1 VARFLRRRFCGTL
14 AWLLQ
19 FQLRRAAW
27 RAGAQGGHVAETP
40 AIDDSIDAVP
50 GRKSGAARWCMG
62 LAVPALSLGGFALLL
77 LVALDSAQ
85 SPFTAWRIALIALG
99 VLALFAAWLGLM
111 MTRRRLRRL
120 RELMQSICDEG
131 RDAIFVKD
139 LDSRYRF
146 VNITT
151 ASLFGR
157 KAADV
162 IGLRDDEL
170 LGDGN
175 AAAYLENDRVCLQRG
190 IPTLFREKQDVPG
203 QGERSFLVT
212 KMPLHDNRGGVI
224 GLLGI
229 ARDITEELDLR
240 QLAERRAEEMR
251 ALFTGNPLPVLVFAV
266 GDLRVLDANPA
277 ALRCYGYTREE
288 LLKLS
293 LPDLCAG
300 ADAARL
306 RENLRAST
314 RKLPAGSVPYR
325 QRRKNGEEFDAQ
337 TDTGTLRFEGVP
349 ARIMIVRDL
358 SNERRLQQDLHE
370 SERRYADLVES
381 GLGMVWMHDLD
392 GRLLRVNAAMAQA
405 LGYEREELL
414 GRNLSEF
421 VADESQAVFE
431 EYLERTHNLR
441 RDAGV
446 IHLVARNGER
456 RVWQYRSVYYP
467 DAEPMP
473 YVLGSA
479 QDVTLRQQYE
489 SRLREQNV
497 RDALTQCYNRRYLE
511 LFATRA
517 ARDQRWGCVIVDI
530 DHFKQ
535 INDRHGHDRGDEVL
549 REVAALLQRNS
560 RTGDAV
566 VRLGGDE
573 FAVILAQASEQ
584 SAREVT
590 ARLSAASA
598 AAAPASFSLG
608 WAVREGDEPLDS
620 TLRRADK
627 ALLRARIEQ
636 RGMREDDRPP
646 PRDRAH

>member
-1 VARFLRRRFCGTL
+1 MAD
-14 AWLLQ
+14 
-19 FQLRRAAW
+19 
-27 RAGAQGGHVAETP
+27 P
-40 AIDDSIDAVP
+40 IAIDDSIDAVP
-50 GRKSGAARWCMG
+50 GRSPRAARLVMRAAAA
-62 LAVPALSLGGFALLL
+62 LLALSALALLL
-77 LVALDSAQ
+77 LIALDVAY
-85 SPFTAWRIALIALG
+85 SPVSFWRI
-99 VLALFAAWLGLM
+99 VLAAIGVAGLAGAAFGLHL
-111 MTRRRLRRL
+111 TRRRLSRM

-146 VNITT
+146 ANITT

-157 KAADV
+157 KAVDV

-170 LGDGN
+170 LGNGH

-212 KMPLHDNRGGVI
+212 KMPLHNSRGGVI

-251 ALFTGNPLPVLVFAV
+251 ALFTGNPLPVLIFAV
-266 GDLRVLDANPA
+266 ADLRVLDANPA
-277 ALRCYGYTREE
+277 ALRCYGYTRED

-293 LPDLCAG
+293 LTDLCAG
-300 ADAARL
+300 TDASRL
-306 RENLRAST
+306 RENLRTSA
-314 RKLPAGSVPYR
+314 RMLPAGSVPYR
-325 QRRKNGEEFDAQ
+325 HKRKSGEEFDAQ
-337 TDTGTLRFEGVP
+337 TDTGTLRYDGIP
-349 ARIMIVRDL
+349 ARLIIVRDL
-358 SNERRLQQDLHE
+358 SGERRLQQDLHE
-370 SERRYADLVES
+370 SERRYTDLVES
-381 GLGMVWMHDLD
+381 GLGVVWMHDLD
-392 GRLLRVNAAMAQA
+392 GRLLRVNGAMAQA

-421 VADESQAVFE
+421 VAEESQAAFD
-431 EYLERTHNLR
+431 EYLERTHKLR

-446 IHLVARNGER
+446 IHLMARSGER

-467 DAEPMP
+467 DADPMP
-473 YVLGSA
+473 YILGSA
-479 QDVTLRQQYE
+479 QDVTLRHQYE

-511 LFATRA
+511 LFA
-517 ARDQRWGCVIVDI
+517 ARTAREQRWACVVVDI

-535 INDRHGHDRGDEVL
+535 INDRYGHDRGDEVL

-573 FAVILAQASEQ
+573 FVVLLAQASEQ
-584 SAREVT
+584 SARDVT
-590 ARLSAASA
+590 ARLTAASA
-598 AAAPASFSLG
+598 TAVPASFSLG

-627 ALLRARIEQ
+627 ALLRNRMEQ
-636 RGMREDDRPP
+636 RGTRDGDIVSS
-646 PRDRAH
+646 RDRAH

>member
-1 VARFLRRRFCGTL
+1 M
-14 AWLLQ
+14 
-19 FQLRRAAW
+19 
-27 RAGAQGGHVAETP
+27 AETL
-40 AIDDSIDAVP
+40 AIDDTIDTVP
-50 GRKSGAARWCMG
+50 GRKPGVARLAMRIAVPL
-62 LAVPALSLGGFALLL
+62 LAVGGVALLL
-77 LVALDSAQ
+77 AVVLDGAQLPINGWRIMLVAVG
-85 SPFTAWRIALIALG
+85 I
-99 VLALFAAWLGLM
+99 LGLLGAWFGLQ
-111 MTRRRLRRL
+111 MTRRRLRRV
-120 RELMQSICDEG
+120 RELMQSVCDEG

-146 VNITT
+146 ANTTT

-170 LGDGN
+170 LDNGA

-212 KMPLHDNRGGVI
+212 KMPLHDGRGGVV

-251 ALFTGNPLPVLVFAV
+251 ALFTGNPLPVLVFAT
-266 GDLRVLDANPA
+266 GDLRLLDANPA
-277 ALRCYGYTREE
+277 ALRCYGYTRDD
-288 LLKLS
+288 LLNMS
-293 LPDLCAG
+293 LPDLCST

-306 RENLRAST
+306 RENLRAT
-314 RKLPAGSVPYR
+314 ARRLPAGSVPYR
-325 QRRKNGEEFDAQ
+325 HKRKNGEEFDAQ
-337 TDTGTLRFEGVP
+337 TDTGTLRHDGVP
-349 ARIMIVRDL
+349 ARLMIVRDL
-358 SNERRLQQDLHE
+358 SGERRLQQDLHE

-421 VADESQAVFE
+421 VAEESQTVFD

-446 IHLVARNGER
+446 IHLAARNGEQ

-467 DAEPMP
+467 DAEPLP
-473 YVLGSA
+473 YILGSA
-479 QDVTLRQQYE
+479 QDVTLRHQYE

-497 RDALTQCYNRRYLE
+497 RDVLTQCYNRRYLE
-511 LFATRA
+511 VFVARA
-517 ARDQRWGCVIVDI
+517 ARDQRWGCVVVDV

-535 INDRHGHDRGDEVL
+535 INDSHGHDRGDEVL

-573 FAVILAQASEQ
+573 FAVILANATDQ

-590 ARLSAASA
+590 ARLRAASA
-598 AAAPASFSLG
+598 SAVPAAFSLG

-627 ALLRARIEQ
+627 ALLSARIEQ
-636 RGMREDDRPP
+636 RGVRGEDRPP
-646 PRDRAH
+646 SRDRAH

>member
-1 VARFLRRRFCGTL
+1 MAKM
-14 AWLLQ
+14 A
-19 FQLRRAAW
+19 
-27 RAGAQGGHVAETP
+27 

-50 GRKSGAARWCMG
+50 GHQSAAARLSMRIATVL
-62 LAVPALSLGGFALLL
+62 LAIGALSLML

-85 SPFTAWRIALIALG
+85 LAINFWRIVLAGLG
-99 VLALFAAWLGLM
+99 VLGIAGAWLGLHM
-111 MTRRRLRRL
+111 VQRRLRRI

-139 LDSRYRF
+139 LGSRYRF
-146 VNITT
+146 ANITT

-170 LGDGN
+170 LGNGY

-190 IPTLFREKQDVPG
+190 IPTLFRERQDVPG

-212 KMPLHDNRGGVI
+212 KMPLHDRRGNVT

-251 ALFTGNPLPVLVFAV
+251 ALFTGNPLPVLIFATS
-266 GDLRVLDANPA
+266 DLRLLDANPA
-277 ALRCYGYTREE
+277 ALRCYGYSRED

-300 ADAARL
+300 EDALRL
-306 RENLRAST
+306 RENLRVHA
-314 RKLPAGSVPYR
+314 RKLPGGSVPYR
-325 QRRKNGEEFDAQ
+325 HRPKSGEEFDAH
-337 TDTGTLRFEGVP
+337 TDTGSLRHDGVP
-349 ARIMIVRDL
+349 ARLMIVRDL
-358 SNERRLQQDLHE
+358 STERRLQRDLHE

-381 GLGMVWMHDLD
+381 GLGMVWMHDLE
-392 GRLLRVNAAMAQA
+392 GRLLRVNVAMAQA

-414 GRNLSEF
+414 GRNLGIF
-421 VADESQAVFE
+421 VAEDGRTVFA
-431 EYLERTHNLR
+431 EYLERTQNHR

-446 IHLVARNGER
+446 IHFVSRNGER
-456 RVWQYRSVYYP
+456 RVCQYRSVYYP
-467 DAEPMP
+467 DAEPLP
-473 YVLGSA
+473 YILGSA
-479 QDVTLRQQYE
+479 QDVTLREQYE

-511 LFATRA
+511 LFVTRA
-517 ARDQRWGCVIVDI
+517 TSEQRWGCVSVDI

-549 REVAALLQRNS
+549 RDIAALLQRNS

-573 FAVILAQASEQ
+573 FVVLLSQASED
-584 SAREVT
+584 SVREVT
-590 ARLSAASA
+590 ARLTAASA
-598 AAAPASFSLG
+598 TAVPASFSLG
-608 WAVREGDEPLDS
+608 WAVREPGELLDS

-627 ALLRARIEQ
+627 ALLRGRLEQ
-636 RGMREDDRPP
+636 RRGVRDEGRLP
-646 PRDRAH
+646 PRGRTH

>member
-1 VARFLRRRFCGTL
+1 M
-14 AWLLQ
+14 
-19 FQLRRAAW
+19 
-27 RAGAQGGHVAETP
+27 AETP
-40 AIDDSIDAVP
+40 AIDETIDAAP
-50 GRKSGAARWCMG
+50 GRKSGPGRWCMRLAAPLLG
-62 LAVPALSLGGFALLL
+62 LGALALAMVVVLDNVQAPIVLWRIVLAVAGMLALLVAGVGFAL
-77 LVALDSAQ
+77 
-85 SPFTAWRIALIALG
+85 TW
-99 VLALFAAWLGLM
+99 
-111 MTRRRLRRL
+111 RRLRRL
-120 RELMQSICDEG
+120 RELMQSICEEG

-139 LDSRYRF
+139 TQSRYRF
-146 VNITT
+146 ANVTT

-157 KAADV
+157 RATEL
-162 IGLRDDEL
+162 IGMRDDEL
-170 LGDGN
+170 LDDGN
-175 AAAYLENDRVCLQRG
+175 VAAYVENDRVCLQRG

-212 KMPLHDNRGGVI
+212 KMPLHDGRGKVS

-240 QLAERRAEEMR
+240 QLAERRADEMR
-251 ALFTGNPLPVLVFAV
+251 ALFTNNPLPVVIFAISE
-266 GDLRVLDANPA
+266 LQVLDANPA
-277 ALRCYGYTREE
+277 ALRCYGHSREE
-288 LLKLS
+288 ILKLS
-293 LPDLCAG
+293 LPDLCSS

-306 RENLRAST
+306 RENLRGNA
-314 RKLPAGSVPYR
+314 RRLPPGSVPYR
-325 QRRKNGEEFDAQ
+325 HRRKNGEEFDAQ
-337 TDTGTLRFEGVP
+337 TDTGTLRFDSTP
-349 ARIMIVRDL
+349 ARLMIVRDL
-358 SNERRLQQDLHE
+358 SAERLLQQDLHD

-414 GRNLSEF
+414 GRNLGEF
-421 VADESQAVFE
+421 IAEESQAVFE
-431 EYLERTHNLR
+431 EYLERAHNLR

-511 LFATRA
+511 LFSTRA
-517 ARDQRWGCVIVDI
+517 AREQRWGCVVVDV

-535 INDRHGHDRGDEVL
+535 INDQHGHHRGDEVL
-549 REVAALLQRNS
+549 REIAALLQRNS
-560 RTGDAV
+560 RAGDAV

-573 FAVILAQASEQ
+573 FAVILTQASDE
-584 SAREVT
+584 SAREIT
-590 ARLSAASA
+590 TRLSAASA
-598 AAAPASFSLG
+598 VAPASFSLG
-608 WAVREGDEPLDS
+608 WAVREDDEPLDS

-627 ALLRARIEQ
+627 ALLRARMEQ
-636 RGMREDDRPP
+636 RGMHAFDDHLP
-646 PRDRAH
+646 PRDRTN

>member
-1 VARFLRRRFCGTL
+1 M
-14 AWLLQ
+14 
-19 FQLRRAAW
+19 
-27 RAGAQGGHVAETP
+27 AETP

-50 GRKSGAARWCMG
+50 GRRSGTARLVMRAAFLLLGMG
-62 LAVPALSLGGFALLL
+62 ALALLLPIALDFALL
-77 LVALDSAQ
+77 
-85 SPFTAWRIALIALG
+85 PINAWRIALVAVG
-99 VLALFAAWLGLM
+99 VAGLVGAGIGLH
-111 MTRRRLRRL
+111 MTRRRLRRM

-146 VNITT
+146 ANITT

-170 LGDGN
+170 LGVAG
-175 AAAYLENDRVCLQRG
+175 AAAYLENDKVCLQRG
-190 IPTLFREKQDVPG
+190 IPTLFREKQEVPG

-212 KMPLHDNRGGVI
+212 KMPLHDSRGNVT

-251 ALFTGNPLPVLVFAV
+251 ALFTGNPLPVLIFA
-266 GDLRVLDANPA
+266 GHDLRMLDANPA
-277 ALRCYGYTREE
+277 ALRCYGYTRDD

-300 ADAARL
+300 ADASRL
-306 RENLRAST
+306 RENLRVTA

-325 QRRKNGEEFDAQ
+325 HKRRNGEEFDVQ
-337 TDTGTLRFEGVP
+337 TDTGTLRYDGVP
-349 ARIMIVRDL
+349 ARLMIVRDL
-358 SNERRLQQDLHE
+358 SGERHLQQDLHE

-392 GRLLRVNAAMAQA
+392 GRLLRVNGAMAQA

-414 GRNLSEF
+414 GRNLGEF
-421 VADESQAVFE
+421 VAEESQAVFD

-446 IHLVARNGER
+446 IHLTARNGER

-467 DAEPMP
+467 DAEPLP

-511 LFATRA
+511 LFAARA
-517 ARDQRWGCVIVDI
+517 AREQRWGCVVVDI

-573 FAVILAQASEQ
+573 FVVILAQASDQ
-584 SAREVT
+584 SARDVT
-590 ARLSAASA
+590 ARLTAASA
-598 AAAPASFSLG
+598 SAVPASFSLG
-608 WAVREGDEPLDS
+608 WAVRESDEPLES

-627 ALLRARIEQ
+627 ALLRNRLEQ
-636 RGMREDDRPP
+636 RGRPEEDRAPS
-646 PRDRAH
+646 RDRAH

>member
-1 VARFLRRRFCGTL
+1 M
-14 AWLLQ
+14 
-19 FQLRRAAW
+19 
-27 RAGAQGGHVAETP
+27 AETP

-50 GRKSGAARWCMG
+50 GRRPGTARWAMR
-62 LAVPALSLGGFALLL
+62 LAIPSLVVGALALLL
-77 LVALDSAQ
+77 LIALDFAQ
-85 SPFTAWRIALIALG
+85 LPLNGWRILLISGG
-99 VLALFAAWLGLM
+99 VLGLAGAAFGLA
-111 MTRRRLRRL
+111 MTRRRLRRM

-139 LDSRYRF
+139 MDSRYRF
-146 VNITT
+146 ANITT

-170 LGDGN
+170 LGVAD

-190 IPTLFREKQDVPG
+190 IPTLFREKQEVPG

-212 KMPLHDNRGGVI
+212 KMPLHDSRGNVT

-251 ALFTGNPLPVLVFAV
+251 ALFTGNPLPVLIFAIN
-266 GDLRVLDANPA
+266 DLRVLDANPA
-277 ALRCYGYTREE
+277 ALRCYGYARDD
-288 LLKLS
+288 LLKLG

-300 ADAARL
+300 GDASRL
-306 RENLRAST
+306 RENLRASA

-325 QRRKNGEEFDAQ
+325 QKRKSGEEFDAQ
-337 TDTGTLRFEGVP
+337 TDTGTLRHDGVP
-349 ARIMIVRDL
+349 ARLMIVRDL
-358 SNERRLQQDLHE
+358 SGERRLQQDLHE
-370 SERRYADLVES
+370 SERRYSDLVES

-392 GRLLRVNAAMAQA
+392 GRLLRVNGAMAQA

-421 VADESQAVFE
+421 VAEESQAVFD

-446 IHLVARNGER
+446 IHLTARNGER

-467 DAEPMP
+467 DAEPLP

-511 LFATRA
+511 LFTTRA
-517 ARDQRWGCVIVDI
+517 AREQRWGCVVVDI

-549 REVAALLQRNS
+549 REIAALLQRNS

-573 FAVILAQASEQ
+573 FVVILAQASDQ
-584 SAREVT
+584 SARDVT
-590 ARLSAASA
+590 ARLTAASA
-598 AAAPASFSLG
+598 TAVPAAFSLG
-608 WAVREGDEPLDS
+608 WAVREGDEPLES

-627 ALLRARIEQ
+627 ALLRNRLEQ
-636 RGMREDDRPP
+636 RGVREEDRPP

>member
-1 VARFLRRRFCGTL
+1 M
-14 AWLLQ
+14 
-19 FQLRRAAW
+19 
-27 RAGAQGGHVAETP
+27 AEP
-40 AIDDSIDAVP
+40 LAIDDSIDAVP
-50 GRKSGAARWCMG
+50 GRSPGAAR
-62 LAVPALSLGGFALLL
+62 LAMRAAAVLLALSALALLL
-77 LVALDSAQ
+77 LIALDIAL
-85 SPFTAWRIALIALG
+85 SPVNLWRIALATIG
-99 VLALFAAWLGLM
+99 VLGLAGAAFGLHL
-111 MTRRRLRRL
+111 TRRRLGRM

-139 LDSRYRF
+139 MDSRYRF
-146 VNITT
+146 ANITT

-157 KAADV
+157 KASDV

-170 LGDGN
+170 LGNGH

-190 IPTLFREKQDVPG
+190 IPTLFREKQEVPG

-212 KMPLHDNRGGVI
+212 KMPLHNGRGGVI

-251 ALFTGNPLPVLVFAV
+251 ALFTGNPLPVLVFAIA
-266 GDLRVLDANPA
+266 DLRVLDANPA
-277 ALRCYGYTREE
+277 ALRCYGYTRED

-293 LPDLCAG
+293 LTDLCAG
-300 ADAARL
+300 ADAVRL
-306 RENLRAST
+306 RENLRTST
-314 RKLPAGSVPYR
+314 RMLPAGSVPYR
-325 QRRKNGEEFDAQ
+325 HKRKNGEEFDVQ
-337 TDTGTLRFEGVP
+337 TDTGTLRYEGIP
-349 ARIMIVRDL
+349 ARLIIVRDL
-358 SNERRLQQDLHE
+358 SGERRLQQDLHE
-370 SERRYADLVES
+370 SERRYTDLVES
-381 GLGMVWMHDLD
+381 GLGVVWMHDLD
-392 GRLLRVNAAMAQA
+392 GRLLRVNGAMAQA

-414 GRNLSEF
+414 GRNLGEF
-421 VADESQAVFE
+421 VAEESQAAFD
-431 EYLERTHNLR
+431 EYLERTHKLR

-446 IHLVARNGER
+446 IHLVARSGER

-467 DAEPMP
+467 DADPMP
-473 YVLGSA
+473 YILGSA
-479 QDVTLRQQYE
+479 QDVTLRHQYE

-511 LFATRA
+511 LFAART
-517 ARDQRWGCVIVDI
+517 ARDQRWACVVVDI

-535 INDRHGHDRGDEVL
+535 INDRYGHDRGDEVL

-573 FAVILAQASEQ
+573 FVVLLSQASEQ
-584 SAREVT
+584 SARDIT
-590 ARLSAASA
+590 ARLTAASA
-598 AAAPASFSLG
+598 QAVPVGFSLG

-627 ALLRARIEQ
+627 ALLRNRLEQ
-636 RGMREDDRPP
+636 RGLHEGDLLT
-646 PRDRAH
+646 RDRAH

>member
-1 VARFLRRRFCGTL
+1 M
-14 AWLLQ
+14 
-19 FQLRRAAW
+19 
-27 RAGAQGGHVAETP
+27 AEP
-40 AIDDSIDAVP
+40 LAIDDSLDAVP
-50 GRKSGAARWCMG
+50 GRSRGAAR
-62 LAVPALSLGGFALLL
+62 LAMRAATVLLALSALALLL
-77 LVALDSAQ
+77 LIALDIALN
-85 SPFTAWRIALIALG
+85 PINFWRIAL
-99 VLALFAAWLGLM
+99 AAFGLLGLAGAAFGLHL
-111 MTRRRLRRL
+111 TRRRLCRM

-146 VNITT
+146 ANITT

-157 KAADV
+157 KAVDV
-162 IGLRDDEL
+162 IGFRDDEL
-170 LGDGN
+170 LGDSH

-190 IPTLFREKQDVPG
+190 IPTLFREKQEVPG

-212 KMPLHDNRGGVI
+212 KMPLHNNRGGVI

-251 ALFTGNPLPVLVFAV
+251 ALFTGNPLPVLVFASA
-266 GDLRVLDANPA
+266 DLRLLDANPA
-277 ALRCYGYTREE
+277 ALRCYGYTRED
-288 LLKLS
+288 LLKLN
-293 LPDLCAG
+293 LTDLCAG

-306 RENLRAST
+306 RENLRTSIRT
-314 RKLPAGSVPYR
+314 LPAGSVPYR
-325 QRRKNGEEFDAQ
+325 HKRKNGEEFDAQ
-337 TDTGTLRFEGVP
+337 TDTGTLRYDGVP
-349 ARIMIVRDL
+349 ARLIIVRDL
-358 SNERRLQQDLHE
+358 AGERRLQQDLHE
-370 SERRYADLVES
+370 SERRYTDLVES
-381 GLGMVWMHDLD
+381 GLGVVWMHDLE
-392 GRLLRVNAAMAQA
+392 GRLLRVNGAMAQA

-414 GRNLSEF
+414 GRNLGEF
-421 VADESQAVFE
+421 VAEESQAAFD
-431 EYLERTHNLR
+431 EYLERTHKLR

-446 IHLVARNGER
+446 IHLTARSGER

-467 DAEPMP
+467 DADPMP
-473 YVLGSA
+473 YILGSA
-479 QDVTLRQQYE
+479 QDVTLRHQYE

-511 LFATRA
+511 LFAART
-517 ARDQRWGCVIVDI
+517 ARDQRWGCVVVDI

-535 INDRHGHDRGDEVL
+535 INDRYGHDRGDEVL
-549 REVAALLQRNS
+549 REVAALLQHNS

-573 FAVILAQASEQ
+573 FVVLLSQASEQ
-584 SAREVT
+584 SARDVA
-590 ARLSAASA
+590 ARLTASSGQSV
-598 AAAPASFSLG
+598 PAGFSLG

-627 ALLRARIEQ
+627 ALLRNRLEQ
-636 RGMREDDRPP
+636 RGSRDEERVP

>member
-1 VARFLRRRFCGTL
+1 M
-14 AWLLQ
+14 
-19 FQLRRAAW
+19 
-27 RAGAQGGHVAETP
+27 AEP
-40 AIDDSIDAVP
+40 LAIDDSLDAVP
-50 GRKSGAARWCMG
+50 GRSRAAVR
-62 LAVPALSLGGFALLL
+62 LAMRAATVLLALSALALLL
-77 LVALDSAQ
+77 LIALDIALN
-85 SPFTAWRIALIALG
+85 PFNFWRIALAVCGL
-99 VLALFAAWLGLM
+99 LGLAGAAFGLHL
-111 MTRRRLRRL
+111 TRRRLCRM

-146 VNITT
+146 ANITT

-157 KAADV
+157 KAVDV
-162 IGLRDDEL
+162 IGFRDDEL
-170 LGDGN
+170 LGDGH

-190 IPTLFREKQDVPG
+190 IPTLFREKQEVPG

-251 ALFTGNPLPVLVFAV
+251 ALFTGNPLPVLIFASA
-266 GDLRVLDANPA
+266 DLRLLDANPA
-277 ALRCYGYTREE
+277 ALRCYGYTREH
-288 LLKLS
+288 LLKLN
-293 LPDLCAG
+293 LTDLCAG

-306 RENLRAST
+306 RENLRTSIRT
-314 RKLPAGSVPYR
+314 LPAGSVPYR
-325 QRRKNGEEFDAQ
+325 HKRKNGEEFDAQ
-337 TDTGTLRFEGVP
+337 TDTGTLRYDGVP
-349 ARIMIVRDL
+349 ARLIIVRDL
-358 SNERRLQQDLHE
+358 AGERRLQQDLHE
-370 SERRYADLVES
+370 SERRYTDLVES
-381 GLGMVWMHDLD
+381 GLGVVWMHDLE
-392 GRLLRVNAAMAQA
+392 GRLLRVNGAMAQA

-421 VADESQAVFE
+421 VAEESQAAFD
-431 EYLERTHNLR
+431 EYLERTHKLR

-446 IHLVARNGER
+446 IHLTARSGER

-467 DAEPMP
+467 DADPMP
-473 YVLGSA
+473 YILGSA
-479 QDVTLRQQYE
+479 QDVTLRHQYE

-511 LFATRA
+511 LFA
-517 ARDQRWGCVIVDI
+517 ARTAREQRWGCVVVDI

-535 INDRHGHDRGDEVL
+535 INDRYGHDRGDEVL
-549 REVAALLQRNS
+549 REVAALLQHNS

-573 FAVILAQASEQ
+573 FVVLLSQASEQ
-584 SAREVT
+584 SARDVA
-590 ARLSAASA
+590 ARLTASSAQSV
-598 AAAPASFSLG
+598 PAGFSLG

-627 ALLRARIEQ
+627 ALLRNRLEQ
-636 RGMREDDRPP
+636 RGSRDEDRVP

>member
-1 VARFLRRRFCGTL
+1 M
-14 AWLLQ
+14 
-19 FQLRRAAW
+19 
-27 RAGAQGGHVAETP
+27 AEP
-40 AIDDSIDAVP
+40 LAIDDSIDAVP
-50 GRKSGAARWCMG
+50 GRSSGAAR
-62 LAVPALSLGGFALLL
+62 LAMRAATALLALSGLALLL
-77 LVALDSAQ
+77 LIALDVAFSPVNFWGVALA
-85 SPFTAWRIALIALG
+85 AAG
-99 VLALFAAWLGLM
+99 VLGLAGAAFGLHL
-111 MTRRRLRRL
+111 TRRRLSRM

-146 VNITT
+146 ANITT

-157 KAADV
+157 KAVDV

-170 LGDGN
+170 LGNDH

-212 KMPLHDNRGGVI
+212 KMPLHNSRGGVI

-251 ALFTGNPLPVLVFAV
+251 ALFTGNPLPVLVFAIA
-266 GDLRVLDANPA
+266 DLRLLDANPA
-277 ALRCYGYTREE
+277 ALRCYGYTRED
-288 LLKLS
+288 LLKLN
-293 LPDLCAG
+293 LTELCAG
-300 ADAARL
+300 ADASRL
-306 RENLRAST
+306 RDNLRTSA
-314 RKLPAGSVPYR
+314 RMLPAGSVPYR
-325 QRRKNGEEFDAQ
+325 HKRKNGEEFDVQ
-337 TDTGTLRFEGVP
+337 TDTGTLRYDGVP
-349 ARIMIVRDL
+349 ARLIIVRDL
-358 SNERRLQQDLHE
+358 SGERRLQQDLHE
-370 SERRYADLVES
+370 SERRYTDLVES
-381 GLGMVWMHDLD
+381 GLGVVWMHDLD
-392 GRLLRVNAAMAQA
+392 GRLLRVNGAMAQA

-414 GRNLSEF
+414 GRNLGEF
-421 VADESQAVFE
+421 VAEESQAAFD
-431 EYLERTHNLR
+431 EYLERTHKLR

-446 IHLVARNGER
+446 IHLMARSGER

-467 DAEPMP
+467 DADPMP
-473 YVLGSA
+473 YILGSA
-479 QDVTLRQQYE
+479 QDVTLRHQYE

-511 LFATRA
+511 LFA
-517 ARDQRWGCVIVDI
+517 ARTPREQRWACVVVDI

-549 REVAALLQRNS
+549 REVAGLLQRNS

-573 FAVILAQASEQ
+573 FVVLLSQASEQ
-584 SAREVT
+584 SARDVT
-590 ARLSAASA
+590 ARLTAASA
-598 AAAPASFSLG
+598 TAVPASFSLG

-627 ALLRARIEQ
+627 ALLRNRMEQ
-636 RGMREDDRPP
+636 RGTRDGDIVSS
-646 PRDRAH
+646 RDRAH

>member
-1 VARFLRRRFCGTL
+1 M
-14 AWLLQ
+14 
-19 FQLRRAAW
+19 
-27 RAGAQGGHVAETP
+27 AETP
-40 AIDDSIDAVP
+40 AIDDTLDAVP
-50 GRKSGAARWCMG
+50 GRKSGAARLVVYIAEPLLG
-62 LAVPALSLGGFALLL
+62 LGALALLL
-77 LVALDSAQ
+77 LIALDSAYRPI
-85 SPFTAWRIALIALG
+85 SVERILLCLLG
-99 VLALFAAWLGLM
+99 VLGLLGAWLGLH

-139 LDSRYRF
+139 RDSRYLF
-146 VNITT
+146 ANITT

-157 KAADV
+157 KAVDV

-170 LGDGN
+170 LGNDN

-212 KMPLHDNRGGVI
+212 KMPLHDAGGDVI

-240 QLAERRAEEMR
+240 QLAERRTEEMR
-251 ALFTGNPLPVLVFAV
+251 ALFAGNPLPVLVFAIV
-266 GDLRVLDANPA
+266 DLRLLDANPA

-288 LLKLS
+288 LLS
-293 LPDLCAG
+293 MRLPDLCAS

-306 RENLRAST
+306 RDNLRERA
-314 RKLPAGSVPYR
+314 RKQPAGSVPYR
-325 QRRKNGEEFDAQ
+325 HKRKGGEEFDAQ
-337 TDTGTLRFEGVP
+337 TDTGTLRHDGTP
-349 ARIMIVRDL
+349 ARLMIVRDL
-358 SNERRLQQDLHE
+358 STERRLQQDLHE

-381 GLGMVWMHDLD
+381 GLGVVWMHDLD

-405 LGYEREELL
+405 LGYEREEMI

-421 VADESQAVFE
+421 VAEESQAAFE

-446 IHLVARNGER
+446 IHLAARNGER

-467 DAEPMP
+467 DAEPLP

-479 QDVTLRQQYE
+479 QDVTLRHQYE
-489 SRLREQNV
+489 SHLREQNV

-511 LFATRA
+511 TFTARA

-535 INDRHGHDRGDEVL
+535 INDRDGHDRGDEVL
-549 REVAALLQRNS
+549 REIAALLQRNS

-584 SAREVT
+584 SAQEVT
-590 ARLSAASA
+590 VRLRAASA
-598 AAAPASFSLG
+598 SATPVGFSLG

-636 RGMREDDRPP
+636 RGLREDDRPP

>member
-1 VARFLRRRFCGTL
+1 M
-14 AWLLQ
+14 
-19 FQLRRAAW
+19 
-27 RAGAQGGHVAETP
+27 AEP
-40 AIDDSIDAVP
+40 LAIDDSIDAVP
-50 GRKSGAARWCMG
+50 GRSPGAAR
-62 LAVPALSLGGFALLL
+62 LAMRAAAVLLALSALALLL
-77 LVALDSAQ
+77 LIALDIAL
-85 SPFTAWRIALIALG
+85 SPVNLWRIALATIG
-99 VLALFAAWLGLM
+99 VLGLAGAAFGLHL
-111 MTRRRLRRL
+111 TRRRLGRM

-146 VNITT
+146 ANITT

-157 KAADV
+157 KASDV

-170 LGDGN
+170 LGNGH

-190 IPTLFREKQDVPG
+190 IPTLFREKQEVPG

-212 KMPLHDNRGGVI
+212 KMPLHNGRGGVI

-251 ALFTGNPLPVLVFAV
+251 ALFTGNPLPVLVFAIA
-266 GDLRVLDANPA
+266 DLRVLDANPA
-277 ALRCYGYTREE
+277 ALRCYGYTRED

-293 LPDLCAG
+293 LTDLCAG
-300 ADAARL
+300 ADAVRL
-306 RENLRAST
+306 RENLRTST
-314 RKLPAGSVPYR
+314 RMLPAGSVPYR
-325 QRRKNGEEFDAQ
+325 HKRKNGEEFDVQ
-337 TDTGTLRFEGVP
+337 TDTGTLRYEGIP
-349 ARIMIVRDL
+349 ARLIIVRDL
-358 SNERRLQQDLHE
+358 SGERRLQQDLHE
-370 SERRYADLVES
+370 SERRYTDLVES
-381 GLGMVWMHDLD
+381 GLGVVWMHDLD
-392 GRLLRVNAAMAQA
+392 GRLLRVNGAMAQA

-414 GRNLSEF
+414 GRNLGEF
-421 VADESQAVFE
+421 VAEESQAAFD
-431 EYLERTHNLR
+431 EYLERTHKLR

-446 IHLVARNGER
+446 IHLVARSGER

-467 DAEPMP
+467 DADPMP
-473 YVLGSA
+473 YILGSA
-479 QDVTLRQQYE
+479 QDVTLRHQYE

-511 LFATRA
+511 LFAART
-517 ARDQRWGCVIVDI
+517 ARDQRWACVVVDI

-535 INDRHGHDRGDEVL
+535 INDRYGHDRGDEVL

-573 FAVILAQASEQ
+573 FVVLLSQASEQ
-584 SAREVT
+584 SARDIT
-590 ARLSAASA
+590 ARLTAASA
-598 AAAPASFSLG
+598 QAVPVGFSLG

-627 ALLRARIEQ
+627 ALLRNRLEQ
-636 RGMREDDRPP
+636 RGLHEGDLLT
-646 PRDRAH
+646 RDRAH

>member
-1 VARFLRRRFCGTL
+1 M
-14 AWLLQ
+14 
-19 FQLRRAAW
+19 
-27 RAGAQGGHVAETP
+27 AEP
-40 AIDDSIDAVP
+40 LAIDDSIDAVP
-50 GRKSGAARWCMG
+50 GRSPGAAR
-62 LAVPALSLGGFALLL
+62 LAMRAAAALLALSALALLL
-77 LVALDSAQ
+77 LIALD
-85 SPFTAWRIALIALG
+85 IALSPVNLWSFALAALG
-99 VLALFAAWLGLM
+99 LLGLAGAAFGLHL
-111 MTRRRLRRL
+111 TRRRLNRM

-146 VNITT
+146 ANITT

-170 LGDGN
+170 LGNGH

-190 IPTLFREKQDVPG
+190 IPTLFREKQEVPG

-212 KMPLHDNRGGVI
+212 KMPLHNNRGGVI

-251 ALFTGNPLPVLVFAV
+251 ALFTGNPLPVLIFAIA
-266 GDLRVLDANPA
+266 DLRLLDANPA
-277 ALRCYGYTREE
+277 ALRCYGYTRED
-288 LLKLS
+288 LLKLG
-293 LPDLCAG
+293 LTDLCAG

-306 RENLRAST
+306 RENLRTST
-314 RKLPAGSVPYR
+314 RMLPAGSVPYR
-325 QRRKNGEEFDAQ
+325 HKRKNGEEFDVQ
-337 TDTGTLRFEGVP
+337 TDTGTLRYDGIP
-349 ARIMIVRDL
+349 ARLIIVRDL
-358 SNERRLQQDLHE
+358 SGERRLQQDLHE
-370 SERRYADLVES
+370 SERRYTDLVES
-381 GLGMVWMHDLD
+381 GLGVVWMHDLD
-392 GRLLRVNAAMAQA
+392 GRLLRVNGAMAQA

-421 VADESQAVFE
+421 VAEESQAAFD
-431 EYLERTHNLR
+431 EYLERTHKLR

-446 IHLVARNGER
+446 IHLMARSGER

-467 DAEPMP
+467 DADPMP
-473 YVLGSA
+473 YILGSA
-479 QDVTLRQQYE
+479 QDVTLRHQYE

-511 LFATRA
+511 LFA
-517 ARDQRWGCVIVDI
+517 ARTAREQRWACVVVDI

-549 REVAALLQRNS
+549 REVAGLLQRNS

-573 FAVILAQASEQ
+573 FVVLLSQASEQ
-584 SAREVT
+584 SARDVT
-590 ARLSAASA
+590 ARLTAASA
-598 AAAPASFSLG
+598 TAVPASFSLG

-627 ALLRARIEQ
+627 ALLRNRMEQ
-636 RGMREDDRPP
+636 RGSREGDLVS
-646 PRDRAH
+646 RDRAH

>member
-1 VARFLRRRFCGTL
+1 M
-14 AWLLQ
+14 
-19 FQLRRAAW
+19 
-27 RAGAQGGHVAETP
+27 AETP
-40 AIDDSIDAVP
+40 AIDDTLDAAR
-50 GRKSGAARWCMG
+50 GRKSRVARLVVRVAEPLLGVGA
-62 LAVPALSLGGFALLL
+62 LALLIL
-77 LVALDSAQ
+77 IALDSAHR
-85 SPFTAWRIALIALG
+85 PFDAARAILITAG
-99 VLALFAAWLGLM
+99 VLGLLGAWLGLY

-139 LDSRYRF
+139 RDSRYLF
-146 VNITT
+146 ANITT

-170 LGDGN
+170 LGDSN

-212 KMPLHDNRGGVI
+212 KMPLHDGRGGVI

-229 ARDITEELDLR
+229 ARDLTEELDLR

-251 ALFTGNPLPVLVFAV
+251 ALFTGNPLPVLVFATA
-266 GDLRVLDANPA
+266 DLRVLDANPS

-288 LLKLS
+288 LLGMS

-306 RENLRAST
+306 RDNLRERA

-325 QRRKNGEEFDAQ
+325 HKRKNGEEFDAQ
-337 TDTGTLRFEGVP
+337 TDTGTLRHDGTP
-349 ARIMIVRDL
+349 ARLMIVRDL
-358 SNERRLQQDLHE
+358 SAERRLQQDLRE

-405 LGYEREELL
+405 LGYEHEEMI

-421 VADESQAVFE
+421 VAEESQAAFD

-446 IHLVARNGER
+446 IHLAARNGER

-467 DAEPMP
+467 DAEPLP

-479 QDVTLRQQYE
+479 QDVTLRHQYE

-511 LFATRA
+511 TFVARA
-517 ARDQRWGCVIVDI
+517 ARDQRWGCVVVDI

-535 INDRHGHDRGDEVL
+535 INDRDGHDRGDEVL
-549 REVAALLQRNS
+549 REIAALLQRNS
-560 RTGDAV
+560 RAGDAV
-566 VRLGGDE
+566 LRLGGDE
-573 FAVILAQASEQ
+573 FAVVLAQATEQ
-584 SAREVT
+584 SVQEVT
-590 ARLSAASA
+590 ARLRAASA
-598 AAAPASFSLG
+598 SAVSASFSLG

-636 RGMREDDRPP
+636 RGLRDDERSP

>member
-1 VARFLRRRFCGTL
+1 M
-14 AWLLQ
+14 
-19 FQLRRAAW
+19 
-27 RAGAQGGHVAETP
+27 AETP
-40 AIDDSIDAVP
+40 AIDDTLDAVP
-50 GRKSGAARWCMG
+50 GRRSRLARMCMRAAMPL
-62 LAVPALSLGGFALLL
+62 LAVGGVALLLVVALDSTSVPINAWRIL
-77 LVALDSAQ
+77 LVAL
-85 SPFTAWRIALIALG
+85 G
-99 VLALFAAWLGLM
+99 VASLLAGGFGLAM
-111 MTRRRLRRL
+111 IRLRLRRM

-139 LDSRYRF
+139 RDSRYLF
-146 VNITT
+146 ANITT

-157 KAADV
+157 KAVDV
-162 IGLRDDEL
+162 IGMRDDEL
-170 LGDGN
+170 LGNGN
-175 AAAYLENDRVCLQRG
+175 AAVYLENDRVCLQRG

-212 KMPLHDNRGGVI
+212 KMPLHDRRGGVI

-251 ALFTGNPLPVLVFAV
+251 ALFAGNPLPVLVFASN
-266 GDLRVLDANPA
+266 DLCVLDANPA
-277 ALRCYGYTREE
+277 ALRCYGYTRED
-288 LLKLS
+288 LLRLT
-293 LPDLCAG
+293 LPDLCAS

-306 RENLRAST
+306 RENLRGSA

-325 QRRKNGEEFDAQ
+325 HRRRNGEEFDAQ
-337 TDTGTLRFEGVP
+337 TDTGTLRQDGVP

-358 SNERRLQQDLHE
+358 SAEHRLQQDLRE

-392 GRLLRVNAAMAQA
+392 GRLLRVNASMAQT
-405 LGYEREELL
+405 LGYEREELV

-421 VADESQAVFE
+421 VAEESQAVFD
-431 EYLERTHNLR
+431 EYLERTHTLR
-441 RDAGV
+441 RDVGV
-446 IHLVARNGER
+446 IHLAARNGER
-456 RVWQYRSVYYP
+456 RIWQYRSVYYP
-467 DAEPMP
+467 DAEPLP

-479 QDVTLRQQYE
+479 QDVTLRSQYE

-511 LFATRA
+511 LFVSRA
-517 ARDQRWGCVIVDI
+517 ARDQRWGCVVVDI
-530 DHFKQ
+530 DHFKR

-549 REVAALLQRNS
+549 REVAGLLQRNS

-573 FAVILAQASEQ
+573 FLVVLAQASEQ
-584 SAREVT
+584 SAREVA
-590 ARLSAASA
+590 ARLRAASA
-598 AAAPASFSLG
+598 SATPASFSLG
-608 WAVREGDEPLDS
+608 WAVRESDEPLES

-627 ALLRARIEQ
+627 ELLRTRIEQ
-636 RGMREDDRPP
+636 RGMRDDDRPP